1 MKKILSY
8 ILPQTK
14 KVHSE
19 INGELEITYINGKKI
34 LDSKNANYSY
44 GSLQKVLEFGLSKTN
59 LSNVESVLILGL
71 GGGSVIQ
78 SLKNKYQYEG
88 KIKAIEIDKQII
100 SIAENEFEISE
111 TENFKIINQDAYKYV
126 EKNNEL
132 FNLIIVDLF
141 IDDQIPA
148 KFYSTAF
155 CQNLSKNLNTEG
167 KILFNLGM
175 NNSENEDLQKI
186 VSFFNN
192 KIAFNSKILNNVKGS
207 NTLLVV
213 SKK

>member
-8 ILPQTK
+8 IFPQTEK
-14 KVHSE
+14 IHSD

-34 LDSKNANYSY
+34 LDSENANYSY
-44 GSLQKVLEFGLSKTN
+44 GSLQKVLEFGLSKIN
-59 LSNVESVLILGL
+59 LIDVESILILGL

-78 SLKNKYQYEG
+78 SLKKKFHYEG

-100 SIAENEFEISE
+100 SIAENEFGIYE

-132 FNLIIVDLF
+132 FDLIIIDLF
-141 IDDQIPA
+141 IDDQIPT

-155 CQNLSKNLNTEG
+155 CQNLSKILNTEG

-175 NNSENEDLQKI
+175 DNFEEKNITKV
-186 VSFFNN
+186 VSFFKD
-192 KIAFNSKILNNVKGS
+192 KIKYNSKIMHLVKGS
-207 NTLLVV
+207 NTVLIITQ
-213 SKK
+213 